1 MNTRLQAASVFKPYP
16 LLATDGWQG
25 RVQLSN
31 DKRGIHR
38 KSPSIHGSHLSMV
51 CVQQLKSKV
60 RYILYLKVFPAGP
73 SSLEKI
79 SFFQRTHLLPP
90 FSPYSLSGRS
100 SNRDAQKVSIS
111 PPRALIGYLY
121 ERSVSWKA
129 LTSKLQISW
138 AWPEEAGTGKLVVCA
153 HGRRA
158 VAEFK
163 GKKIGIDKLWRGIGM
178 YNWQHQ
184 DPFAFFGPLSS
195 NFVSSAID
203 RGGIEL
209 AVDFMPPIHR
219 IKDVTGLGAIL
230 RTGILLGRFSPFL
243 SLQTR

>member
-1 MNTRLQAASVFKPYP
+1 MRDLFHGKRSLVNFKY
-16 LLATDGWQG
+16 LGLDQKKQG
-25 RVQLSN
+25 P
-31 DKRGIHR
+31 GH
-38 KSPSIHGSHLSMV
+38 
-51 CVQQLKSKV
+51 
-60 RYILYLKVFPAGP
+60 
-73 SSLEKI
+73 E
-79 SFFQRTHLLPP
+79 
-90 FSPYSLSGRS
+90 
-100 SNRDAQKVSIS
+100 
-111 PPRALIGYLY
+111 
-121 ERSVSWKA
+121 
-129 LTSKLQISW
+129 
-138 AWPEEAGTGKLVVCA
+138 LVVCA

-195 NFVSSAID
+195 KFVSSAID

-230 RTGILLGRFSPFL
+230 RTGILLGGFSPFL